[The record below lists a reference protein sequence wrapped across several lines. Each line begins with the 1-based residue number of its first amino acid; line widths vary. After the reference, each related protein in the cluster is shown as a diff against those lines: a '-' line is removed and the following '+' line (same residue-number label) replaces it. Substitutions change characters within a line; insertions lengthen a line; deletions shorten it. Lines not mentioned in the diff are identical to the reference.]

1 MSILITCKRGDG
13 TKEVPSINESLI
25 VTESMAKARCKRFLD
40 DPAQGAYYLT
50 KRRGLKVPHKGSTI
64 IPTAWIT
71 VTDSHLGLSSTKLKI
86 KNYSITITPS
96 SVWATTETETYEEF
110 ST

>member
-13 TKEVPSINESLI
+13 TKEAPSINESLI
-25 VTESMAKARCKRFLD
+25 VTKSMAKARCKRFLD
-40 DPAQGAYYLT
+40 DPTQGAYYLT
-50 KRRGLKVPHKGSTI
+50 KRRTLKIPHKSSSV
-64 IPTAWIT
+64 IPRSWIT

-86 KNYSITITPS
+86 KSYSITITPK
-96 SVWATTETETYEEF
+96 SVWATGEIETYEEF